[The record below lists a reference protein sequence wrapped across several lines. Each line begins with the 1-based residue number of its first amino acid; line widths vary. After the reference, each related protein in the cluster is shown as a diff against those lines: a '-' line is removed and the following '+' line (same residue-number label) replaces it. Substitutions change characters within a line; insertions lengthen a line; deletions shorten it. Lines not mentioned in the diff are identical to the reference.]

1 MPRSHTNSPRS
12 AGIWPKAPAVS
23 AIQIVILLAISVA
36 VLFAIDR
43 ALDAS
48 RSRFAT
54 NNAAAVSAPGNCPQ
68 LADTFDS
75 QRAICLRKRWSAMR
89 GMRPW
94 PEGAQNALLE
104 DCLRSSG
111 GAIAVPFKTNACS
124 NPETS
129 PRLQGAQN

>member
-1 MPRSHTNSPRS
+1 
-12 AGIWPKAPAVS
+12 
-23 AIQIVILLAISVA
+23 VILLAISVA
-36 VLFAIDR
+36 ALFVIDR

-54 NNAAAVSAPGNCPQ
+54 SSAAPVSAPGYCPQ

-75 QRAICLRKRWSAMR
+75 QRAACLRRRWSAAR
-89 GMRPW
+89 EIRPW
-94 PEGAQNALLE
+94 RNASQDVLLE

-111 GAIAVPFKTNACS
+111 GAIAVPFKTNTCS

-129 PRLQGAQN
+129 PRMQRAQN